1 MSMRTPLGRV
11 RGLGSAKDGTGHFW
25 MQRMTS
31 IASLLLTVF
40 AFALAISLVGEP
52 HAVVA
57 ARLGS
62 PFIAIALL
70 ATIFAYAYHMQLG
83 MQVII
88 EDYVQGD
95 LARVLALTGNIFFCF
110 AVGMVSAFAVLKLG
124 FGG

>member
-1 MSMRTPLGRV
+1 MTMRTPLGIV

-25 MQRMTS
+25 LQRLTS
-31 IASLLLTVF
+31 IASLVLTVF
-40 AFALAISLVGEP
+40 AIALAISLVGEP

-62 PFIAIALL
+62 PLIAIALL
-70 ATIFAYAYHMQLG
+70 ATIFAYAYHMKLG

-88 EDYVQGD
+88 EDYVQAEP
-95 LARVLALTGNIFFCF
+95 ARVLALIGNIFFCF
-110 AVGMVSAFAVLKLG
+110 AVALVSAFAVLKLS

>member
-1 MSMRTPLGRV
+1 MTMRTQLGIV

-25 MQRMTS
+25 LQRLTS
-31 IASLLLTVF
+31 IASLVLTVF
-40 AFALAISLVGEP
+40 AIALAISLVGEP

-62 PFIAIALL
+62 PLIAIALL
-70 ATIFAYAYHMQLG
+70 ATIFAYAYHMKLG

-88 EDYVQGD
+88 EDYVQAEP
-95 LARVLALTGNIFFCF
+95 ARVLALIGNIFFCF
-110 AVGMVSAFAVLKLG
+110 AVALVSAFAVLKLS

>member
-1 MSMRTPLGRV
+1 MSTVSPPGGV

-25 MQRMTS
+25 RQRLTS
-31 IASLLLTVF
+31 LASLAMTIFVI
-40 AFALAISLVGEP
+40 ALAISLVGEP

-62 PFIAIALL
+62 PFIAVPLL

-88 EDYVQGD
+88 EDYVQSEP
-95 LARVLALTGNIFFCF
+95 ARVLALIGNIFFCF
-110 AVGMVSAFAVLKLG
+110 AVGLLSAFAVLKLG

>member
-1 MSMRTPLGRV
+1 MTMRTQLGIV

-25 MQRMTS
+25 LQRLTS
-31 IASLLLTVF
+31 LASLPLTIF
-40 AFALAISLVGEP
+40 AIALAISLVGEP

-62 PFIAIALL
+62 LLIAIPLL
-70 ATIFAYAYHMQLG
+70 ATIFAYAYHMKLG

-88 EDYVQGD
+88 EDYVQAEP
-95 LARVLALTGNIFFCF
+95 ARVLALIGNIFFCF
-110 AVGMVSAFAVLKLG
+110 AVALVSAFAVLKLS

>member
-1 MSMRTPLGRV
+1 MSTVSPPGGV

-25 MQRMTS
+25 RQRLTS
-31 IASLLLTVF
+31 LASLLLTIF

-62 PFIAIALL
+62 PFIAVALL

-88 EDYVQGD
+88 EDYVQSEP
-95 LARVLALTGNIFFCF
+95 ARVLALIGNIFFCF
-110 AVGMVSAFAVLKLG
+110 AVGLISAFAVLKLG

>member
-1 MSMRTPLGRV
+1 MSMRTQIGIV

-25 MQRMTS
+25 MQRLTS
-31 IASLLLTVF
+31 IASLLLTIF
-40 AFALAISLVGEP
+40 AIALAISLVGEP

-62 PFIAIALL
+62 PFIAVTLL

-88 EDYVQGD
+88 EDYVQSEP
-95 LARVLALTGNIFFCF
+95 ARVLALIGNIFFCF
-110 AVGMVSAFAVLKLG
+110 AVALISAFAVLKLG

>member
-1 MSMRTPLGRV
+1 MSMRKQIGIV
-11 RGLGSAKDGTGHFW
+11 RGLGSARDGTGHFW
-25 MQRMTS
+25 LQRLTS

-40 AFALAISLVGEP
+40 AIALAISLVGEP

-62 PFIAIALL
+62 PFVAVALL

-88 EDYVQGD
+88 EDYVQSEP
-95 LARVLALTGNIFFCF
+95 ARVLALIGNIFFCF
-110 AVGMVSAFAVLKLG
+110 AVGLISAFAVLKLG

>member
-1 MSMRTPLGRV
+1 MSMRTPISRV

-25 MQRMTS
+25 LQRLTS
-31 IASLLLTVF
+31 IASLVLTIF
-40 AFALAISLVGEP
+40 AIALAISLVGEP

-62 PFIAIALL
+62 LFIAIPLL

-88 EDYVQGD
+88 EDYVQGE
-95 LARVLALTGNIFFCF
+95 LARVLALAGNIFFCF
-110 AVGMVSAFAVLKLG
+110 AVALFSAFAVLKLG

>member
-1 MSMRTPLGRV
+1 MRMRTQLGIV

-25 MQRMTS
+25 LQRLTS
-31 IASLLLTVF
+31 LASLVLTVF
-40 AFALAISLVGEP
+40 AIALAISLVGEP

-70 ATIFAYAYHMQLG
+70 ATIFAYAYHMKLG

-88 EDYVQGD
+88 EDYVQAEP
-95 LARVLALTGNIFFCF
+95 ARVLALIGNIFFCF
-110 AVGMVSAFAVLKLG
+110 AVALVSAFAVLKLS

>member
-1 MSMRTPLGRV
+1 MTMRTPLGIV

-25 MQRMTS
+25 LQRLTS
-31 IASLLLTVF
+31 IASLVLTVF
-40 AFALAISLVGEP
+40 AIALAISLVGEP
-52 HAVVA
+52 HAVVV

-70 ATIFAYAYHMQLG
+70 ATIFAYAYHMKLG

-88 EDYVQGD
+88 EDYVQAEP
-95 LARVLALTGNIFFCF
+95 ARVLALIGNIFFCF
-110 AVGMVSAFAVLKLG
+110 AVALVSAFAVLKLS

>member
-25 MQRMTS
+25 RQRLTS
-31 IASLLLTVF
+31 IASLVLTVF
-40 AFALAISLVGEP
+40 AIALAISLVGEP
-52 HAVVA
+52 HAVVV

-62 PFIAIALL
+62 PVIAIALL

-88 EDYVQGD
+88 EDYVQD
-95 LARVLALTGNIFFCF
+95 ELARVLTLAGNIFFCF
-110 AVGMVSAFAVLKLG
+110 AVALVSAFAVLKLS

>member
-1 MSMRTPLGRV
+1 MSTVSPPGGV

-25 MQRMTS
+25 RQRLTS
-31 IASLLLTVF
+31 LASLLLTIF

-62 PFIAIALL
+62 PFIAVALL

-88 EDYVQGD
+88 EDYVQSEP
-95 LARVLALTGNIFFCF
+95 ARVLALIGNIFFCF
-110 AVGMVSAFAVLKLG
+110 AVGLLSAFAVLKLG

>member
-1 MSMRTPLGRV
+1 MRTPLGRV
-11 RGLGSAKDGTGHFW
+11 RGLGSAKDGTHHFW
-25 MQRMTS
+25 HQRLTS

-40 AFALAISLVGEP
+40 AFALAVSLVGEP

-62 PFIAIALL
+62 PIIAILLL
-70 ATIFAYAYHMQLG
+70 ATIFAFAYHMQLG

-88 EDYVQGD
+88 EDYVHGE

-110 AVGMVSAFAVLKLG
+110 AVALTSAFAVLVLG
-124 FGG
+124 FGS

>member
-1 MSMRTPLGRV
+1 MSMRTQLGIV

-25 MQRMTS
+25 LQRLTS
-31 IASLLLTVF
+31 VASLLLTIF

-52 HAVVA
+52 HSVVA

-88 EDYVQGD
+88 EDYVQNEP
-95 LARVLALTGNIFFCF
+95 ARVLALIGNIFFCF
-110 AVGMVSAFAVLKLG
+110 AVALISAFAVLKLG